1 MIVIVDYGVGNLASI
16 GNMFRR
22 IGAPA
27 VISGD
32 PTVIAS
38 ASKLIL
44 PGVGAFDYA
53 MRKLRRGR
61 LLAALEHRALRDRV
75 PTLGLCLGAQLLSR
89 GSEEGTES
97 GLGWIEAETVRFD
110 AVRANGPLSVPHMCW
125 SNVTA
130 AREHPLLRADEQ
142 PVRFYF
148 AHSYHLHCEDPD
160 LVIGTAFHG
169 YEFSAAVARGNVMG
183 VQFHPEKSHF
193 FGMRLLQN
201 FSALPEVPAAASS
214 V

>member
-16 GNMFRR
+16 GNMLRR

-32 PTVIAS
+32 SATIAK

-44 PGVGAFDYA
+44 PGVGAFDHA
-53 MRKLRRGR
+53 MRRLRVGS
-61 LLAALEHRALRDRV
+61 LLGALEQRALRDGV
-75 PTLGLCLGAQLLSR
+75 PTLGVCLGAQLLSH

-97 GLGWIEAETVRFD
+97 GLGWIDAETVRFD
-110 AVRANGPLSVPHMCW
+110 ARRAGGPISVPHMCW
-125 SNVTA
+125 SNVTT
-130 AREHPLLRADEQ
+130 ARAHSLLSAQEQ

-148 AHSYHLHCEDPD
+148 AHSYHLRCNDPD

-169 YEFSAAVARGNVMG
+169 YDFPAAVARGNVMG
-183 VQFHPEKSHF
+183 VQFHPEKSHV

-201 FSALPEVPAAASS
+201 FAALPDAQGATSS

>member
-1 MIVIVDYGVGNLASI
+1 MIVIVDYGIGNLASI

-22 IGAPA
+22 IGTPA

-32 PTVIAS
+32 PAAIAT

-44 PGVGAFDYA
+44 PGVGAFDHA
-53 MRKLRRGR
+53 MRRLREGP
-61 LLAALEHRALRDRV
+61 LLAALERRALRDRV

-97 GLGWIEAETVRFD
+97 GLGWIDADTIRFD
-110 AVRANGPLSVPHMCW
+110 ATLATGPLSVPHMCW
-125 SNVTA
+125 SNVTPT
-130 AREHPLLRADEQ
+130 REHPLLRDDEH

-148 AHSYHLHCEDPD
+148 AHSYHLRCNDPD

-169 YEFSAAVARGNVMG
+169 YDFPAAVARENVMG
-183 VQFHPEKSHF
+183 VQFHPEKSHV

-201 FSALPEVPAAASS
+201 FAALPEAPAATSLL
-214 V
+214 